1 MAEGETKKRQ
11 WWELKALF
19 PESALDVVLWA
30 AFGAAGLF
38 VILTIVGFSKASN
51 RAEKLDSA
59 KREAKQKID
68 ELSLRPTA
76 EVLAGA
82 KARAAEELDTLR
94 KGKDAQIESLTGKL
108 KATEARAGQLE
119 SDLGA
124 TKKSKAEALESNRK
138 LSARLDDLE
147 GRYST
152 ARRSASGRQA
162 DLLDKL
168 EATGK
173 KVVDLETRL
182 AREKNL
188 VAELI
193 AEAGKKE
200 RGYEAA
206 LKEADQAIKTRDARI
221 AKLNAELVEFP
232 LMPLPDD
239 LAVQKY
245 EEILNE
251 VARHDDREE
260 RIDLLFRA
268 KLLLAGTSRESKAD
282 SAWKKER
289 KAKRSDVDRA
299 AKKIYGDVVSRVRL
313 HSSAH
318 DDNIRL
324 LKEALAEVRG
334 SSYYEKRVQRL
345 IDREHELKAQGR

>member
-1 MAEGETKKRQ
+1 MAEGETKQRQ
-11 WWELKALF
+11 WWELKALI
-19 PESALDVVLWA
+19 PEKVLDIVLWA
-30 AFGAAGLF
+30 AIGAVGLF
-38 VILTIVGFSKASN
+38 LILTIVGFSESSG
-51 RAEKLDSA
+51 RAEKLVSA
-59 KREAKQKID
+59 GKKIE

-76 EVLAGA
+76 EALEGA
-82 KARAAEELDTLR
+82 KSRAAEELDTLR
-94 KGKDAQIESLTGKL
+94 RGKDTQIESLTEKL
-108 KATEARAGQLE
+108 KAAEARAGQLE
-119 SDLGA
+119 SDLDA
-124 TKKSKAEALESNRK
+124 TKKAQAEALETNQK
-138 LSARLDDLE
+138 LSAQLRESE

-152 ARRSASGRQA
+152 ARRSASGKEAR
-162 DLLDKL
+162 LLDKL
-168 EATGK
+168 EASGK
-173 KVVDLETRL
+173 KVVDLEARL

-239 LAVQKY
+239 LAEQKY
-245 EEILNE
+245 QDMLNE

-282 SAWKKER
+282 SAWRKER
-289 KAKRSDVDRA
+289 RAKRSDVDRA
-299 AKKIYGDVVSRVRL
+299 AKKIYGDVVSRIRL

-324 LKEALAEVRG
+324 LKEALANVRG
-334 SSYYEKRVQRL
+334 SSYEKRVQRL